1 MASAGVFL
9 LFSMLQM
16 RDGLFVRPHKAFWR
30 VIMGLAVIYLVLLV
44 FLLFQVLRSGCSLTC
59 SLTRSLASLVA
70 FSINICL
77 MIRAGL
83 ICFVR
88 MIARSCAADGR

>member
-44 FLLFQVLRSGCSLTC
+44 FLLFQVLHSWVL
-59 SLTRSLASLVA
+59 
-70 FSINICL
+70 
-77 MIRAGL
+77 
-83 ICFVR
+83 
-88 MIARSCAADGR
+88 ARSPARSPVRSHHSLHSLSISA